1 MCSWYRTCEGCSL
14 LVLSCLFRFLPAT
27 VLLTPQSQSM
37 PNPHFHLISLGLF
50 LSTPSHC
57 LCHFP
62 PPSLLY
68 NHCPLFCWKLQAY
81 LKESAS
87 KAGSLKGTSV
97 FNSCGLFDSL
107 MCRRSHAQAAS
118 RLTVV
123 FHSCM
128 RSSTTDT
135 TISQRTITPHWQ
147 NWGRTGFLSTYLTTC
162 YIYQHLKH

>member
-1 MCSWYRTCEGCSL
+1 MCSWYRACEGCSL
-14 LVLSCLFRFLPAT
+14 QVPSCHSLADTSEPVLCQI
-27 VLLTPQSQSM
+27 LTP
-37 PNPHFHLISLGLF
+37 ILF
-50 LSTPSHC
+50 LLVCFCPPHPIACAIFPST
-57 LCHFP
+57 
-62 PPSLLY
+62 SLLY

-87 KAGSLKGTSV
+87 RAGSLKGTSV

-118 RLTVV
+118 RLAVV

-135 TISQRTITPHWQ
+135 TISQRTITPYWQ
-147 NWGRTGFLSTYLTTC
+147 NWGRFSEHISYHML
-162 YIYQHLKH
+162 H